1 MNIEGDDEEFYNFN
15 EDAIY
20 GVFNDGWGDYEDEEE
35 SKMTE
40 EEYYKMKKRYSTPVG
55 FVASGIYEPNEHK
68 LKNKDGENIDNDD
81 DDGEEKKKKKK
92 EKKEKK
98 QKKKE
103 KKEKKEKKNK
113 KKNKYGGGGGNNYDD
128 SDNDKSIEDKPV
140 GGIGAA
146 LLSKMGYKG
155 TGGLGRDGGGMV
167 EPIKVQVRPKN
178 AGLAS
183 VTELNV
189 NSSDDSDDSDQ
200 SEGDTDSDNENKR
213 SLGWKKKEP
222 KLKYDFDEHLES
234 TTTTTFKKKTTT
246 TTATTTTS
254 STPQIVIDMRGPEA
268 RLYTGMEEIKHHKHH
283 HHHQHNKEY
292 QNITSILDDQ
302 SKPLSELK
310 HNVDLLLK
318 LKQIDIQNQ
327 DNKIK
332 HENDK
337 INNLTRGVEKLKL
350 TIENDKEQIKK
361 VTEILET
368 ITTVKK
374 QLDQSQL
381 DLKQLYKVFKKLKS
395 NYPKEYQNFKLY
407 NLQKELLEPLLKE
420 KLNQWELESNSDNN
434 DNSSLE
440 ISKKLSK
447 EMVKW
452 RQLFQESVSVLG
464 EYQINVYFLIMRD
477 LFLPKFKNYLRS
489 QWDVKKP
496 SNAAT
501 LISTWSDT
509 LPDVIQEA
517 LLEQSILPKLKVAI
531 EKWDPRTDPIPLDH
545 WLLPWIPLLGSE
557 LESFYPLIR
566 QKIISAL
573 QDWHPSDKSAIKIL
587 TPWKNIFQSNSMDS
601 LLNRAIIP
609 KLSKSIK
616 DLEINPSNQKS
627 PIEIQWLLRWSNLN
641 NNDNNNNN
649 NNNNNNDNNNNNN
662 SITTTDNINLDSG
675 LITLSTIICIL
686 EKDFFTRW
694 LKILLEWL
702 KSPDA
707 NLEEISNWYSGW
719 KKQFPKEIISNDKIK
734 SIFNISLNLMKKVL
748 SNETIQKDDEILI
761 SQKINSLLN
770 TNINNNNNNNNNI
783 NNSYQQQNQQQPI
796 KPISSPS
803 LNSSNN
809 NNIDNIS
816 TKQMVEQLAIKNGL
830 LFIPSE
836 KKTNS
841 GQQIYIFDKIPI
853 IIERDLIMYNN
864 NNNNRWEPANI
875 QYLLDK
881 SLNK

>member
-1 MNIEGDDEEFYNFN
+1 MHYEEDDEELYNFN
-15 EDAIY
+15 DDAIY

-68 LKNKDGENIDNDD
+68 LKNKDGENINDNEDD
-81 DDGEEKKKKKK
+81 EEKKKKKK

-103 KKEKKEKKNK
+103 KKEKKNIKKR
-113 KKNKYGGGGGNNYDD
+113 NKYGGGED
-128 SDNDKSIEDKPV
+128 SDNDKPIEDKPV

-155 TGGLGRDGGGMV
+155 TGGLGPDGSGMV

-189 NSSDDSDDSDQ
+189 NSSSDDSDDSDD
-200 SEGDTDSDNENKR
+200 SYDSDSDTENKR

-234 TTTTTFKKKTTT
+234 TTTTTSSKKKTTPSS
-246 TTATTTTS
+246 S

-268 RLYTGMEEIKHHKHH
+268 RLYTGIEEIKHHKHH
-283 HHHQHNKEY
+283 HHHHHQHNKEF

-302 SKPLSELK
+302 SKPLGELK

-318 LKQIDIQNQ
+318 LKHIDIQNQ

-332 HENDK
+332 HEKDR

-350 TIENDKEQIKK
+350 TIENDNEQIKK
-361 VTEILET
+361 VTEILEI

-420 KLNQWELESNSDNN
+420 KLNQWDLATTNHNN
-434 DNSSLE
+434 DNSNLE

-447 EMVKW
+447 EMMKW
-452 RQLFQESVSVLG
+452 RQLFEESVSVLG
-464 EYQINVYFLIMRD
+464 EYQTNVYFLIMRD

-496 SNAAT
+496 LTAAT

-509 LPDVIQEA
+509 LPEVIQEA

-531 EKWDPRTDPIPLDH
+531 EKWDPRTDPVPLDH
-545 WLLPWIPLLGSE
+545 WLLPWIPLLGGE

-573 QDWHPSDKSAIKIL
+573 QEWHPSDKSAIKIL
-587 TPWKNIFQSNSMDS
+587 TPWRNIFQSNSMDS

-616 DLEINPSNQKS
+616 DLEINPSNQKP
-627 PIEIQWLLRWSNLN
+627 PIEIQWLLQWSNLN
-641 NNDNNNNN
+641 NN
-649 NNNNNNDNNNNNN
+649 NNNN
-662 SITTTDNINLDSG
+662 SNNDNSSSIITTDNINLDSG

-686 EKDFFTRW
+686 EKDFFSRW

-719 KKQFPKEIISNDKIK
+719 KKQFPKEIVSNDKIK

-748 SNETIQKDDEILI
+748 SNEAIQKDDEILI

-770 TNINNNNNNNNNI
+770 TNINNISSSI
-783 NNSYQQQNQQQPI
+783 NNSYQQQQQQQQPI
-796 KPISSPS
+796 RPISSPS
-803 LNSSNN
+803 LNS

-836 KKTNS
+836 KKTNT
-841 GQQIYIFDKIPI
+841 GQQIYVFDKIPI
-853 IIERDLIMYNN
+853 IIERDLIMY